1 MLFQPSPLRIQLT
14 VLKVK
19 FTAISHHD
27 RNVSIYQLVPVY
39 QAQSQALYTLEDT
52 QSLTRKRE
60 LISGQPTERPSSLC
74 KARELLWVEP

>member
-1 MLFQPSPLRIQLT
+1 MLFQPSPLHIQRT

-19 FTAISHHD
+19 FIAISHHD

-60 LISGQPTERPSSLC
+60 LILGQPTERPSSLC
-74 KARELLWVEP
+74 KAPELLWVEP

>member
-1 MLFQPSPLRIQLT
+1 MLFQPSPLRIQRT

-19 FTAISHHD
+19 FIAISYHD

-52 QSLTRKRE
+52 QF
-60 LISGQPTERPSSLC
+60 PN
-74 KARELLWVEP
+74 